1 MPAEIVAGRMGGA
14 EAITPLFAIYEK
26 NGRVP
31 LSAGEP
37 ASCPISPTGLLL
49 RALRIIQRKAA
60 CKQAAFPAGDFP
72 SEPEMGPE
80 GDAQIVPGT
89 IIEVNLVA
97 YVQSQSDRA
106 QEPFDTSAWIE
117 CKLGV
122 AAGHP
127 TQS

>member
-1 MPAEIVAGRMGGA
+1 MEGYHCQQGSQHLAPYLQPNCCCGPCES
-14 EAITPLFAIYEK
+14 YK
-26 NGRVP
+26 
-31 LSAGEP
+31 
-37 ASCPISPTGLLL
+37 
-49 RALRIIQRKAA
+49 RKAA
-60 CKQAAFPAGDFP
+60 CKQAAFPTSDFP

-80 GDAQIVPGT
+80 GDAQIVLGT

-106 QEPFDTSAWIE
+106 QEAFDTSAWIE

-127 TQS
+127 

>member
-1 MPAEIVAGRMGGA
+1 VRMVGG
-14 EAITPLFAIYEK
+14 EAIILLFAIYEK

-37 ASCPISPTGLLL
+37 ASELLV
-49 RALRIIQRKAA
+49 RALRIIKRKAA
-60 CKQAAFPAGDFP
+60 CKQAAFLPRHFP

-80 GDAQIVPGT
+80 GDAQIVLGT

-106 QEPFDTSAWIE
+106 
-117 CKLGV
+117 
-122 AAGHP
+122 
-127 TQS
+127 